1 MTQTVSHA
9 DEARQV
15 LNAESRVLDALAH
28 HLDDTVFNRA
38 VEMLLA
44 CRGRVVVTG
53 MGKSG
58 HIGHKIAATMAST
71 GTPAFFVHPGEAAH
85 GDLGMILS
93 DDIVLALSH
102 SGESEEVIRI
112 LPAIHHKGSPII
124 AITGNLK
131 STLAEKADIVLHTQ
145 VDREACPLNLAPTA
159 STTAA
164 LAMGDA
170 LAMALSTAKNFTQKE
185 FALSHPAGRLGKRL
199 LMKVSDVMRTGDDL
213 PVLSPDTPLRQA
225 IIEMSHKK
233 MGMVLAADNQQQ
245 LLGIFTDGDLRRVFE
260 KYDDI
265 SHLTLAD
272 IITKNPKTTTAN
284 TSAQDALDLML
295 QHNISVLAVVD
306 SVSGCLKGAVSL
318 YDIQQEGL

>member
-1 MTQTVSHA
+1 MNPSNYAPFACEVLSA
-9 DEARQV
+9 EAQV
-15 LNAESRVLDALAH
+15 ILSLVKNLDATAF
-28 HLDDTVFNRA
+28 VQA
-38 VEMLLA
+38 VQMLLA

-85 GDLGMILS
+85 GDLGMILP

-102 SGESEEVIRI
+102 SGESEEVLRI
-112 LPAIHHKGSPII
+112 LPAIRHKGSKII

-131 STLAEKADIVLHTQ
+131 STLAEKADVLLHTQ

-164 LAMGDA
+164 LALGDA
-170 LAMALSTAKNFTQKE
+170 LAMTLARAKNFTQTQ

-213 PVLSPDTPLRQA
+213 PVLLPDTPLRHVVLC
-225 IIEMSHKK
+225 MSAKK
-233 MGMVLAADNQQQ
+233 MGMVLAADDKQQ

-260 KYDDI
+260 KHGNVSD
-265 SHLTLAD
+265 LTLAE
-272 IITKNPKTTTAN
+272 IMSQNPKTTTAN

-295 QHNISVLAVVD
+295 QHNITVLAVVD
-306 SVSGCLKGAVSL
+306 KVSGSLLGAVSM
-318 YDIQQEGL
+318 YDIQREGL

>member
-1 MTQTVSHA
+1 MLVQEYPDFACQILTAES
-9 DEARQV
+9 QV
-15 LNAESRVLDALAH
+15 LLSLAE
-28 HLDDTVFNRA
+28 HLDTAAFTHA
-38 VEMLLA
+38 VQMLLA

-85 GDLGMILS
+85 GDLGMILP
-93 DDIVLALSH
+93 DDVVLALSH

-112 LPAIHHKGSPII
+112 LPAIIHKGVKII

-131 STLAEKADIVLHTQ
+131 STLAEKANVVLHTQ

-170 LAMALSTAKNFTQKE
+170 MAMTLAKAKNFTQNE

-199 LMKVSDVMRTGDDL
+199 LMKVSDIMRTGENL
-213 PVLSPDTPLRQA
+213 PILSPQTPLKQA
-225 IIEMSHKK
+225 ILCMSAKT
-233 MGMVLAADNQQQ
+233 MGMVLAVDEQQR
-245 LLGIFTDGDLRRVFE
+245 LLGIFTDGDLRRVFK
-260 KYDDI
+260 KYDNV
-265 SHLTLAD
+265 SNLSLAD
-272 IITKNPKTTTAN
+272 VMTQNPKTTTAD
-284 TSAQDALDLML
+284 TSAQDALNTML
-295 QHNISVLAVVD
+295 QHNITVLAVID
-306 SVSGCLKGAVSL
+306 KVSGSLVGAVSL
-318 YDIQQEGL
+318 YDIQREGL

>member
-1 MTQTVSHA
+1 MTPNEYTPF
-9 DEARQV
+9 AREILTIEGNV
-15 LNAESRVLDALAH
+15 LLSLVKR
-28 HLDDTVFNRA
+28 LDDTAFVA
-38 VEMLLA
+38 AIDSILA

-58 HIGHKIAATMAST
+58 HIARKISATMAST
-71 GTPAFFVHPGEAAH
+71 GTPSFYIHPAEAAH
-85 GDLGMILS
+85 GDLGMVMP

-102 SGESEEVIRI
+102 SGESNEMTMI
-112 LPAIHHKGSPII
+112 LPALKHKGVKII

-131 STLAEKADIVLHTQ
+131 SSLAEKSDIVLHTF
-145 VDREACPLNLAPTA
+145 VDREACPLNIAPTA

-164 LAMGDA
+164 LALGDA
-170 LAMALSTAKNFTQKE
+170 LAMTLAHAKNFTRNE
-185 FALSHPAGRLGKRL
+185 FAISHPAGRLGKRL
-199 LMKVSDVMRTGDDL
+199 LMKVSDIMRTGDDL

-306 SVSGCLKGAVSL
+306 SVSGCLTGAVSL

>member
-1 MTQTVSHA
+1 MTPNEYTPF
-9 DEARQV
+9 AREV
-15 LNAESRVLDALAH
+15 LTIEGNVLLSLVKR
-28 HLDDTVFNRA
+28 LDDTAFVA
-38 VEMLLA
+38 AIDSILA

-58 HIGHKIAATMAST
+58 HIARKISATMAST
-71 GTPAFFVHPGEAAH
+71 GTPSFYIHPAEAAH
-85 GDLGMILS
+85 GDLGMVMP

-102 SGESEEVIRI
+102 SGESNEMTMI
-112 LPAIHHKGSPII
+112 LPALKHKGVKII

-131 STLAEKADIVLHTQ
+131 SSLAEKSDIVLHTF
-145 VDREACPLNLAPTA
+145 VDREACPLNIAPTA

-164 LAMGDA
+164 LALGDA
-170 LAMALSTAKNFTQKE
+170 LAMTLAHAKNFTRNE
-185 FALSHPAGRLGKRL
+185 FAISHPAGRLGKRL
-199 LMKVSDVMRTGDDL
+199 LMKVSDIMRTGDDL

>member
-1 MTQTVSHA
+1 MTPNEYTPF
-9 DEARQV
+9 AREV
-15 LNAESRVLDALAH
+15 LTIEGNVLLSLVKR
-28 HLDDTVFNRA
+28 LDDTAFVA
-38 VEMLLA
+38 AIDSILA

-58 HIGHKIAATMAST
+58 HIARKISATMAST
-71 GTPAFFVHPGEAAH
+71 GTPSFYIHPAEAAH
-85 GDLGMILS
+85 GDLGMVMP

-102 SGESEEVIRI
+102 SGESNEMTMI
-112 LPAIHHKGSPII
+112 LPALKHKGVKII

-131 STLAEKADIVLHTQ
+131 SSLAEKSDIVLHTF
-145 VDREACPLNLAPTA
+145 VDREACPLNIAPTA

-164 LAMGDA
+164 LALGDA
-170 LAMALSTAKNFTQKE
+170 LAMTLAHAKNFTRNE
-185 FALSHPAGRLGKRL
+185 FAISHPAGRLGKRL
-199 LMKVSDVMRTGDDL
+199 LMKVSDIMRTGDDL

-272 IITKNPKTTTAN
+272 IITKNPKTTTAT

-295 QHNISVLAVVD
+295 QYNISVLAVVD

>member
-1 MTQTVSHA
+1 MNPSNYTPFACEVLQA
-9 DEARQV
+9 EAQV
-15 LNAESRVLDALAH
+15 ILSLVKNLDATA
-28 HLDDTVFNRA
+28 FSQA
-38 VEMLLA
+38 VQMLLA

-93 DDIVLALSH
+93 DDVVLALSH

-112 LPAIHHKGSPII
+112 LPAIHHKGSKII

-131 STLAEKADIVLHTQ
+131 STLAEKADVLLHTQ

-164 LAMGDA
+164 LALGDA
-170 LAMALSTAKNFTQKE
+170 LAMTLAHAKNFTQTQ

-199 LMKVSDVMRTGDDL
+199 LMKVSDIMRTGDDL

-272 IITKNPKTTTAN
+272 IITKNPKTTTAT

-295 QHNISVLAVVD
+295 QHNITVLAVVD
-306 SVSGCLKGAVSL
+306 SVSGSLIGAVSM
-318 YDIQQEGL
+318 YDIQNEGL

>member
-1 MTQTVSHA
+1 MTPNEYTPF
-9 DEARQV
+9 AREV
-15 LNAESRVLDALAH
+15 LTIEGNVLLSLVKR
-28 HLDDTVFNRA
+28 LDDTAFVA
-38 VEMLLA
+38 AIDSILA

-58 HIGHKIAATMAST
+58 HIARKISATMAST
-71 GTPAFFVHPGEAAH
+71 GTPSFYIHPAEAAH
-85 GDLGMILS
+85 GDLGMVMP

-102 SGESEEVIRI
+102 SGESNEMTMI
-112 LPAIHHKGSPII
+112 LPALKHKGVKII

-131 STLAEKADIVLHTQ
+131 SSLAEKSDIVLHTF
-145 VDREACPLNLAPTA
+145 VDREACPLNIAPTA

-164 LAMGDA
+164 LALGDA
-170 LAMALSTAKNFTQKE
+170 LAMTLAHAKNFTRNE
-185 FALSHPAGRLGKRL
+185 FAISHPAGRLGKRL
-199 LMKVSDVMRTGDDL
+199 LMKVSDIMRTGDDL

-272 IITKNPKTTTAN
+272 IITKNPKTTTAA

>member
-1 MTQTVSHA
+1 MLVQEYPDFACQILTAES
-9 DEARQV
+9 QV
-15 LNAESRVLDALAH
+15 LLSLAE
-28 HLDDTVFNRA
+28 HLDRA
-38 VEMLLA
+38 AFTHAVQMLLA

-85 GDLGMILS
+85 GDLGMILP
-93 DDIVLALSH
+93 DDVVLALSH

-112 LPAIHHKGSPII
+112 LPAIIHKGVKII

-131 STLAEKADIVLHTQ
+131 STLAEKANVVLHTQ

-170 LAMALSTAKNFTQKE
+170 MAMTLAKAKNFTQNE

-199 LMKVSDVMRTGDDL
+199 LMKVSDIMRTGENL
-213 PVLSPDTPLRQA
+213 PILSPQTPLKQA
-225 IIEMSHKK
+225 ILCMSAKT
-233 MGMVLAADNQQQ
+233 MGMVLAVDEQQR
-245 LLGIFTDGDLRRVFE
+245 LLGIFTDGDLRRVFK
-260 KYDDI
+260 KYDNV
-265 SHLTLAD
+265 SNLSLAD
-272 IITKNPKTTTAN
+272 VMTQNPKTTTAD
-284 TSAQDALDLML
+284 TSAQDALNTML
-295 QHNISVLAVVD
+295 QHNITVLAVID
-306 SVSGCLKGAVSL
+306 KVSGSLVGAVSL
-318 YDIQQEGL
+318 YDIQREGL

>member
-1 MTQTVSHA
+1 MTPNEYTPF
-9 DEARQV
+9 AREV
-15 LNAESRVLDALAH
+15 LTIEGNVLLSLVKR
-28 HLDDTVFNRA
+28 LDDTAFVA
-38 VEMLLA
+38 AIDSILA

-58 HIGHKIAATMAST
+58 HIARKISATMAST
-71 GTPAFFVHPGEAAH
+71 GTPSFYIHPAEAAH
-85 GDLGMILS
+85 GDLGMVMP

-102 SGESEEVIRI
+102 SGESNEMTMI
-112 LPAIHHKGSPII
+112 LPALKHKGVKII

-131 STLAEKADIVLHTQ
+131 SSLAEKSDIVLHTF
-145 VDREACPLNLAPTA
+145 VDREACPLNIAPTA

-164 LAMGDA
+164 LALGDA
-170 LAMALSTAKNFTQKE
+170 LAMTLAHAKNFTRNE
-185 FALSHPAGRLGKRL
+185 FAISHPAGRLGKRL

>member
-1 MTQTVSHA
+1 MTPNEYTPF
-9 DEARQV
+9 AREILTIEGNV
-15 LNAESRVLDALAH
+15 LLSLVKR
-28 HLDDTVFNRA
+28 LDDTAFVA
-38 VEMLLA
+38 AIDSILA

-58 HIGHKIAATMAST
+58 HIARKISATMAST
-71 GTPAFFVHPGEAAH
+71 GTPSFYIHPAEAAH
-85 GDLGMILS
+85 GDLGMVMP

-102 SGESEEVIRI
+102 SGESNEMTMI
-112 LPAIHHKGSPII
+112 LPALKHKGVKII

-131 STLAEKADIVLHTQ
+131 SSLAEKSDIVLHTF
-145 VDREACPLNLAPTA
+145 VDREACPLNIAPTA

-164 LAMGDA
+164 LALGDA
-170 LAMALSTAKNFTQKE
+170 LAMTLAHAKNFTRNE
-185 FALSHPAGRLGKRL
+185 FAISHPAGRLGKRL
-199 LMKVSDVMRTGDDL
+199 LMKVSDIMRTGDDL

-272 IITKNPKTTTAN
+272 IITKNPKTTTAA

-295 QHNISVLAVVD
+295 QYNISVLAVVD

>member
-1 MTQTVSHA
+1 MTPNEYTPF
-9 DEARQV
+9 AREILTIEGNV
-15 LNAESRVLDALAH
+15 LLSLVKR
-28 HLDDTVFNRA
+28 LDDTAFVA
-38 VEMLLA
+38 AIDSILA

-58 HIGHKIAATMAST
+58 HIARKISATMAST
-71 GTPAFFVHPGEAAH
+71 GTPSFYIHPAEAAH
-85 GDLGMILS
+85 GDLGMVMP

-102 SGESEEVIRI
+102 SGESNEMTMI
-112 LPAIHHKGSPII
+112 LPALKHKGVKII

-131 STLAEKADIVLHTQ
+131 SSLAEKSDIVLHTF
-145 VDREACPLNLAPTA
+145 VDREACPLNIAPTA

-164 LAMGDA
+164 LALGDA
-170 LAMALSTAKNFTQKE
+170 LAMTLAHAKNFTRNE
-185 FALSHPAGRLGKRL
+185 FAISHPAGRLGKRL
-199 LMKVSDVMRTGDDL
+199 LMKVSDIMRTGDDL

-272 IITKNPKTTTAN
+272 IITKNPKTTTAD

-295 QHNISVLAVVD
+295 QYNISVLAVVD

-318 YDIQQEGL
+318 YDIQNEGL